1 MPEGDSTVLDNSLL
15 MFMSNMWSGKRH
27 DSSKVP
33 LVQIGGLGGTIET
46 GRVLDYSDRNDEER
60 RLCSLYLSIM
70 DRMGVQ
76 LDEFGDADTRL
87 AGF

>member
-1 MPEGDSTVLDNSLL
+1 LDNSLL
-15 MFMSNMWSGKRH
+15 YFVNNMWSGKGH

-33 LVQIGGLGGTIET
+33 VLTVGSLGGTVQT
-46 GRVLDYSDRNDEER
+46 GRVLDYTDRGDENR

-70 DRMGVQ
+70 DRMGVR
-76 LDEFGDADTRL
+76 LDSFGDATHQL